1 MNDQRGFTLIELL
14 VTISIMAILLGIG
27 VPSFR
32 GMIEANR
39 LSSASNDLL
48 SGLQFARSEAIK
60 RGIPVVFCSSSDQS
74 SCAATPAWIGGRVA
88 RNQAV
93 VTDPAYRIWPA
104 VRAGIAISDPGTVEF
119 NALGAASDLRC
130 FDVTL
135 GSLSRS
141 VSVEVGGRIASAT
154 VACS

>member
-1 MNDQRGFTLIELL
+1 MNDQRGFSIIELL
-14 VTISIMAILLGIG
+14 VTIAVMAVLLGVG

-32 GMIEANR
+32 SMIEGNR

-60 RGIPVVFCSSSDQS
+60 RGIPVVLCSSSDQS
-74 SCAATPAWIGGRVA
+74 SCAATPVWTGGWVA

-93 VTDPAYRIWPA
+93 VTDPVYRVWPA
-104 VRAGIAISDPGTVEF
+104 VSAGIAISDPGTVEF
-119 NALGAASDLRC
+119 NALGAASTLRC

-135 GSLSRS
+135 GSLRRS
-141 VSVEVGGRIASAT
+141 VRVGVGGRISSAT
-154 VACS
+154 VAC